1 MKARLNGYEFR
12 TAIEGACHKICS
24 ELALRQVSVSWGDIS
39 TARINARGDIELAN
53 VADDAVID
61 RKTFD
66 KYVGFILHELLHRK
80 YTDFDARG
88 DNQYIDQLHNAIEDA
103 WIENTC
109 IAQGLVGNAQGL
121 LSSVIDNMSTDAL
134 AGWDNKWH
142 HPARYPFLLAVYAR
156 KHATVKLP
164 LAEGL
169 QPVFDG
175 ACARLATAQ
184 NSYDT
189 LAIAVWVYDQLQ
201 NLDKQN
207 QQPKDGDQGQPK
219 DGQPKDGQGQGKGQ
233 GQGEGNGA
241 ETDEKGSTSDDQ
253 GEGEGE
259 GTNPAPKPTGKACSP
274 VKKDGTPCKAREV
287 EPTNKAPEGTGAE
300 GTYSKSSGITNRG
313 HMGSQSIFRTDIN
326 VGAKLRYEVR
336 KMFENTGTDDFQSNR
351 KAGMI
356 NTRALHTIAQGNDRL
371 FKRRLEV
378 EGIDSAVVIVLDVS
392 SSMFHSNIPDSPIQC
407 AINATASL
415 LDALNRAGVDTALLT
430 FGDSVGVVKGFKD
443 NAKKTIRKLSN
454 IGSGGCTNDY
464 FAVRYAHELLHG
476 HNAQRKVCF
485 VLTDGQGNGV
495 DTKLQVQSGE
505 RLGITTIGLG
515 IQLDVSNVYKH
526 NVTVRDVHSIGAV
539 AFNKIKLVA

>member
-24 ELALRQVSVSWGDIS
+24 ELALPQVTVSWTEVT

-53 VADDAVID
+53 VADDAIID

-80 YTDFDARG
+80 YTDFNARG

-109 IAQGLVGNAQGL
+109 IAEGLVGNAEGL

-134 AGWDNKWH
+134 GAWDDKWH

-156 KHATVKLP
+156 KHAKVKLP
-164 LAEGL
+164 LADGL
-169 QPVFDG
+169 QPIFDG
-175 ACARLATAQ
+175 ACARLTTVQ
-184 NSYDT
+184 NSFDT
-189 LAIAVWVYDQLQ
+189 LAIAVWVFDQLQ
-201 NLDKQN
+201 NIDNKN
-207 QQPKDGDQGQPK
+207 PQPKGDGDKPS
-219 DGQPKDGQGQGKGQ
+219 DGNPDGQGK
-233 GQGEGNGA
+233 GNGA
-241 ETDEKGSTSDDQ
+241 ETDEKGATSPDQ

-259 GTNPAPKPTGKACSP
+259 GTTPDPKPTGKATSP
-274 VKKDGTPCKAREV
+274 VKKNGDICKARPV
-287 EPTNKAPEGTGAE
+287 EPMTKAPEGAGAG
-300 GTYSKSSGITNRG
+300 GTYSKLHGITKRG
-313 HMGSQSIFRTDIN
+313 HACSKEQFATDIN

-336 KMFENTGTDDFQSNR
+336 KLFEDTGTSEYQPKR
-351 KAGMI
+351 KAGAL
-356 NTRALHTIAQGNDRL
+356 NVNALHSVPQGNDRV
-371 FKRRLEV
+371 FKRRLEI

-392 SSMFHSNIPDSPIQC
+392 SSMFHSDVANSPMQC
-407 AINATASL
+407 AINACASL
-415 LDALNRAGVDTALLT
+415 LDALSKAGVDTALLT
-430 FGDSVGVVKGFKD
+430 FGDSVGVLKGFNG
-443 NAKKTIRKLSN
+443 NAKKTITALRH

-476 HNAQRKVCF
+476 HKAQRKVCF
-485 VLTDGQGNGV
+485 VLTDGQGNINE
-495 DTKLQVQSGE
+495 TKAQVESGE

-515 IQLDVSNVYKH
+515 IQQRVGDVYKH
-526 NVTVRDVHSIGAV
+526 NVTVRDVQSIGTV

>member
-12 TAIEGACHKICS
+12 IAIVGACHKLCS
-24 ELALRQVSVSWGDIS
+24 ELALPQVTVSWGDIS

-53 VADDAVID
+53 VADDAIID

-175 ACARLATAQ
+175 ACARLTTVQ
-184 NSYDT
+184 NSFDT

-207 QQPKDGDQGQPK
+207 PQRDSDKPSDGNPD
-219 DGQPKDGQGQGKGQ
+219 GKGADGFPRKGE
-233 GQGEGNGA
+233 GQGNGA

-253 GEGEGE
+253 GKGEGE

-287 EPTNKAPEGTGAE
+287 EPKNEAPEGTGAE
-300 GTYSKSSGITNRG
+300 GTYSTSSGITKRG
-313 HMGSQSIFRTDIN
+313 HMESRNGFRTDIN

-336 KMFENTGTDDFQSNR
+336 KMFENTGTDDFQRNR
-351 KAGMI
+351 KAGSI

-371 FKRRLEV
+371 FKRRLEI

-392 SSMFHSNIPDSPIQC
+392 SSMFHSDIPNSPIQC

-430 FGDSVGVVKGFKD
+430 FGDSVGVAKGFKD
-443 NAKKTIRKLSN
+443 NAKKTIKALSN

-495 DTKLQVQSGE
+495 DTRLQVESGE

-526 NVTVRDVHSIGAV
+526 NVTVRNVHSIGAM

>member
-24 ELALRQVSVSWGDIS
+24 ELALSPVTVGWGDIS
-39 TARINARGDIELAN
+39 TARINQRGDIELAN

-80 YTDFDARG
+80 YTDFGARG

-103 WIENTC
+103 WIENNC
-109 IAQGLVGNAQGL
+109 IAQGLVGNAKGL
-121 LSSVIDNMSTDAL
+121 LSSVIDNMSADAL
-134 AGWDNKWH
+134 TNWDDQWH

-156 KHATVKLP
+156 KHATIKLP

-169 QPVFDG
+169 QPIFDG

-189 LAIAVWVYDQLQ
+189 LAIAEWVFAQMQ
-201 NLDKQN
+201 NVDDN
-207 QQPKDGDQGQPK
+207 QKPQPQEGDQGDQQG
-219 DGQPKDGQGQGKGQ
+219 DQQGQGQGD
-233 GQGEGNGA
+233 GNGS
-241 ETDEKGSTSDDQ
+241 ETDQKGSTSDDQ
-253 GEGEGE
+253 GEGKGE
-259 GTNPAPKPTGKACSP
+259 GATPRPDPTGKARSP
-274 VKKDGTPCKAREV
+274 VKKNGDVFKAREV
-287 EPTNKAPEGTGAE
+287 EPTCKAPDDAGAS
-300 GTYSKSSGITNRG
+300 GSYSKSTGITKRG
-313 HMGSQSIFRTDIN
+313 HACSKEQFATDIN

-336 KMFENTGTDDFQSNR
+336 KLFEDTGTSEYQPKR
-351 KAGMI
+351 KAGAL
-356 NTRALHTIAQGNDRL
+356 NVNALHSVPQGNDRV
-371 FKRRLEV
+371 FKRRLEI

-392 SSMFHSNIPDSPIQC
+392 SSMFHSDVANSPMQC
-407 AINATASL
+407 AINACASL
-415 LDALNRAGVDTALLT
+415 LDALSKAGVDTALLT
-430 FGDSVGVVKGFKD
+430 FGDSVGVLKGFNG
-443 NAKKTIRKLSN
+443 NAKKTITALRH

-485 VLTDGQGNGV
+485 VLTDGQGNINE
-495 DTKLQVQSGE
+495 TKAQVESGE

-515 IQLDVSNVYKH
+515 IQQRVGDVYKH
-526 NVTVRDVHSIGAV
+526 NVTVRDVQSIGTV